1 MNTPPADKPLKE
13 VIITVKETWA
23 LIFKLAWKSS
33 EEQQNTVDWKTFL
46 IFMED
51 LVCVRSM
58 SRSLGTVKI
67 DQSLTITKGFS
78 ARTSLFDC
86 IFEPMF
92 AKRVLVGK
100 GQGNNVGEWNCGG
113 AIDFRKPLPTGML
126 DGCMLKTMLGRLGNY
141 FAENGIIVR
150 FRLTHKGI
158 QNGCTRI
165 RRTERTALPMLEDW
179 GEDEG
184 EEEEEKEE
192 DDGERDHDQEDE
204 HYASL
209 RKESEKLASI
219 INQMQ
224 IEGRGVAGGVAKER
238 EEDDDS
244 NSDVEMTDAGNIQ
257 EVVESAEEDLDVGMG
272 RVAEIA
278 HEAAA
283 TDLTERAVDSTAVPT
298 QLRIKIKKAE
308 AEKTQESQN
317 SDSIDDKKS
326 ETKMKESSDEG
337 KAEDIQQLAGRVD
350 ERQLRRKRTGNS
362 QAETQQEDTEEIVL
376 SYNLRPRKR
385 QKKVQP

>member
-224 IEGRGVAGGVAKER
+224 IEGKGVAGGVAKER

-326 ETKMKESSDEG
+326 ETKRKESSDGG

>member
-1 MNTPPADKPLKE
+1 
-13 VIITVKETWA
+13 
-23 LIFKLAWKSS
+23 
-33 EEQQNTVDWKTFL
+33 
-46 IFMED
+46 
-51 LVCVRSM
+51 
-58 SRSLGTVKI
+58 
-67 DQSLTITKGFS
+67 
-78 ARTSLFDC
+78 
-86 IFEPMF
+86 
-92 AKRVLVGK
+92 
-100 GQGNNVGEWNCGG
+100 
-113 AIDFRKPLPTGML
+113 
-126 DGCMLKTMLGRLGNY
+126 
-141 FAENGIIVR
+141 
-150 FRLTHKGI
+150 
-158 QNGCTRI
+158 
-165 RRTERTALPMLEDW
+165 
-179 GEDEG
+179 
-184 EEEEEKEE
+184 
-192 DDGERDHDQEDE
+192 
-204 HYASL
+204 L

-224 IEGRGVAGGVAKER
+224 IEGKGVAGGVAKER

-326 ETKMKESSDEG
+326 ETKRKESSDGG

-385 QKKVQP
+385 QKKV